1 MNSSTIA
8 VGRQQTTISNQTI
21 QKWRRKNC
29 EIFDIFLIP
38 LDQVEYLI
46 RDQRSKTNLLLLL

>member
-29 EIFDIFLIP
+29 EIFDIFLIL